1 MSVPFGS
8 VEMSIIAKMVAV
20 FKNTMHALERSIV
33 GVEDDTRF
41 PWRVGGALYAAAFGL
56 QFVFL
61 RAYFWD
67 DWVYYASRSKNETI
81 DFFSSFGFV
90 PLHGF
95 IQVNLLN
102 RNPTLFHLLTFLFF
116 FLGGVLVFKILRTIV
131 YLSAQQSRMITLF
144 LLVLPINS
152 ARVSMMVFMYSYSL
166 LFFLIG
172 WYLLTCHQAKLIR
185 LSSALF
191 FLVSFS
197 TLSLLPFFLL
207 PVTHLYIQLRK
218 HSVDIRAMFTCF
230 AFALIAPAYWYLTRT
245 ILSPNSSARLNY
257 LTPTFSGICRAFVLM
272 TLLLI
277 GVRWSL
283 SQKSDANED
292 FRRQI
297 LWFGAFTTGCG
308 AFAYVTSGR
317 LVDLSEWMLNFVPRE
332 SDWDSRHQL
341 LLGLGLSLVIVGLL
355 GPLNT
360 AFKRSAAT
368 VCLLLC
374 VSLNVLFMQSYYLD
388 SLKQKE
394 ILQLFQRSA
403 DINESN
409 VIMIEDNATVFNA
422 RGRGVRSYEWEGM
435 LRSLFGNDGKKV
447 IGSTFI
453 DCGTPGTIIPD
464 SRAII
469 SATNGRMRA
478 LLTRSIGLQ
487 ISVTKIKP
495 CD

>member
-1 MSVPFGS
+1 
-8 VEMSIIAKMVAV
+8 MSIIVKIVGV
-20 FKNTMHALERSIV
+20 LKNPMHALGRGIV
-33 GVEDDTRF
+33 GFEGDTRF
-41 PWRVGGALYAAAFGL
+41 PWRVGGALYVAAFGL

-67 DWVYYASRSKNETI
+67 DWVYYAYRTKNETT

-90 PLHGF
+90 PLHGL
-95 IQVNLLN
+95 IQVDLLN
-102 RNPTLFHLLTFLFF
+102 RNPAAFHLLTFLFF
-116 FLGGVLVFKILRTIV
+116 FLAGVLVFKILRTIV
-131 YLSAQQSRMITLF
+131 YLSAQQTRMITLF

-172 WYLLTCHQAKLIR
+172 WYLLTCTQAKLLR
-185 LSSALF
+185 LSSTLF
-191 FLVSFS
+191 FLASFS

-218 HSVDIRAMFTCF
+218 HSVDLRAMSTCF
-230 AFALIAPAYWYLTRT
+230 ILALIAPTYWYLSRT
-245 ILSPNSSARLNY
+245 ILAPDSSARLNY

-283 SQKSDANED
+283 LQKSDANVD
-292 FRRQI
+292 FRRQV
-297 LWFGAFTTGCG
+297 LWFGLFTIGCG

-341 LLGLGLSLVIVGLL
+341 LLGLGLSVVIVGLL

-360 AFKRSAAT
+360 SFKRSAAT
-368 VCLLLC
+368 FCLLLC

-394 ILQLFQRSA
+394 ILQLFQLSSE
-403 DINESN
+403 INESK

-422 RGRGVRSYEWEGM
+422 RGRVVRSYEWEGM

-447 IGSTFI
+447 VGSSFI
-453 DCGTPGTIIPD
+453 DCGAPGSIIPD
-464 SRAII
+464 TRAII

-478 LLTRSIGLQ
+478 MLTRSIGLQ
-487 ISVTKIKP
+487 MSVTEIEP
-495 CD
+495 CG